1 MPKTKTAYSQTEKIR
16 LIVMTGLFAAVTYIF
31 TAYFHIPS
39 GAGYTHAGDGIIYL
53 AACLLPAPY
62 AAAAGAIG
70 GALADGLSGFA
81 IWMPATIIIKAVTA
95 LFFTNKSEKILT
107 LRNIFGIIPSLILC
121 IVGYSLYEGIVIA
134 KGFSIAAIL
143 AAFQQVPAY
152 CVQVLASSVLF
163 IITAAAFDKS
173 GIKKRFM
180 K

>member
-1 MPKTKTAYSQTEKIR
+1 MPKTKTAYSQAEKIR

-53 AACLLPAPY
+53 AACLLPTPY

-81 IWMPATIIIKAVTA
+81 VWMPATIIIKAVTA
-95 LFFTNKSEKILT
+95 MFFTSKSDKILT
-107 LRNIFGIIPSLILC
+107 LRNIFGIVPSLILC
-121 IVGYSLYEGIVIA
+121 IAGYSLYEGIVIA

-143 AAFQQVPAY
+143 AAFQQVPSY

-163 IITAAAFDKS
+163 IVTAAAFDKA